1 MKKDKNKD
9 KTREQ
14 LIEEL
19 TTLQRR
25 FAELEASE
33 EKYRNLFEKVNDMI
47 LFLNFKGDIVEANKK
62 VEEVS
67 GYSRDVLPINV
78 LKFLGPGQALKFARR
93 LKNLKIKKK
102 LPPAEYTITN
112 KEGKKIAVEITS
124 TLLEF
129 KGKPKGLMVVGRDIS
144 ERKKAEK
151 RIKNSL
157 KEKEVL
163 LKEIHHRVKNNMQ
176 IISSLL
182 SLQEMTLKDRTVQKM
197 FRESQIRIRSM
208 SLIHD
213 KLYRSKDLTRINIGE
228 YIDDLVIDLFR
239 AYDIK
244 PTSVTLENQVE
255 KIYFDL
261 DTAIPCCLII
271 NELIANSLKHAFPGG
286 KGHITVSLSE
296 NRSDKYTLIIRDN
309 GIGYPEN
316 YDYQD
321 AQTLGFQLVPMFVKK
336 LHGIM
341 KAGSPGGAETKITFE
356 IKT

>member
-1 MKKDKNKD
+1 MKKDTNKD

-14 LIEEL
+14 LTEEL
-19 TTLQRR
+19 TMLRRQVADLQS
-25 FAELEASE
+25 SE

-47 LFLNFKGDIVEANKK
+47 LFLNFKGDVVEANKK

-67 GYSRDVLPINV
+67 GYSRDMLPV
-78 LKFLGPGQALKFARR
+78 SVFKFISPGQALKFARR
-93 LKNLKIKKK
+93 LKNLKVKKK
-102 LPPAEYTITN
+102 LPPAEYTLTN
-112 KEGKKIAVEITS
+112 KAGKKIPVEITS

-129 KGKPKGLMVVGRDIS
+129 KGKSKGLMVVGRDIS

-182 SLQEMTLKDRTVQKM
+182 SLQEMTLKDKTVQRM
-197 FRESQIRIRSM
+197 FRESQTRIRSM
-208 SLIHD
+208 ALIHD
-213 KLYRSKDLTRINIGE
+213 KLYRSKDLTRIDIGE

-239 AYDIK
+239 AYDIN
-244 PTSVTLENQVE
+244 PTFVTLENKVE
-255 KIYFDL
+255 NIYFEP

-286 KGHITVSLSE
+286 KGNITVNLSA
-296 NRSDKYTLIIRDN
+296 NNSDTYTLIIRDN
-309 GIGYPEN
+309 GIGYPES
-316 YDYQD
+316 YDYRS

-336 LHGIM
+336 LHGTMEI
-341 KAGSPGGAETKITFE
+341 GSPGSAETKIIF
-356 IKT
+356 KTET